1 MVKKV
6 IKFDHTEIG
15 KYKSHQNRS
24 PSSINDIDINEIV
37 VSSKL
42 PFGKQD
48 FTYFIDYKGNT
59 KLDLYAY
66 SFQK

>member
-15 KYKSHQNRS
+15 KYKFHQNRS
-24 PSSINDIDINEIV
+24 PI
-37 VSSKL
+37 SKL

-66 SFQK
+66 SFQKWVHIK